1 MADPVLGRVTL
12 DSWAILAWLQG
23 EPAGILVGNLIAWC
37 EGDKKRGE
45 AVRHRFSGLSK
56 PPPLFLNVINL
67 GEVFYIVSRRKGKK
81 EARNVVQQIKLAPI
95 TIVAASERMVIEA
108 AGVKMRYPVA
118 YADAFAVATAKTTQS
133 ALLTGD
139 PELKEVAG
147 VEIIWIGSEK
157 IKEREEHKP

>member
-1 MADPVLGRVTL
+1 MTDPVLGRVTL

-37 EGDKKRGE
+37 EGDRKRGE

-56 PPPLFLNVINL
+56 PQLFLNVINL
-67 GEVFYIVSRRKGKK
+67 GEVFYIIGRRKGRK
-81 EARNVVQQIKLAPI
+81 EARSVIQQIRLAPI
-95 TIVAASERMVIEA
+95 TIIEASEKLVFDA

-118 YADAFAVATAKTTQS
+118 YADAFAVATAKATRS